1 MKKTAT
7 LGALLL
13 ALALPLA
20 AQAETVFAGEVTA
33 GTTQVIAA
41 PYGGLVEDVRVR
53 VGDSVKIGDPI
64 ATVETSKTYASTD
77 GTVSGVFAREGD
89 SADGVKTQYGALVY
103 IEPIN
108 RYTLECSTE
117 KGYNSSENRYIHI
130 GESVFLKCTKDGSHQ
145 GRGVVT
151 GGGQLGI
158 FEKNGVKVGMT
169 GYCFP
174 YKGGKKDISADVKA
188 LREAGCQIVIASFH
202 WGSEYRDDFTGE
214 QRTIGRAAIRAGA
227 DIVVGTHPHIVQGI
241 EAYQDS
247 YILYSLGNLVF
258 GGNVDPDD
266 RDAYLAR
273 VTFTVYEDHCDAPE
287 LTVVPIRLTALD
299 KGTDYRPVVADEAD
313 SARIFKRI
321 MKLSSG
327 MGDFVNGE
335 LTEGL

>member
-1 MKKTAT
+1 MRVSFGFYGIFIYLFSAYVIIEVLARLSKRFHRTERLNARKGNPKLMFGGSVWFGIILTCLMGIHHASELT
-7 LGALLL
+7 VKHYAVQTDKDGGGRDSLRVVLIADLHLGYSVGAERI
-13 ALALPLA
+13 ADMVEKVN
-20 AQAETVFAGEVTA
+20 AQDADIILVAGD
-33 GTTQVIAA
+33 IF
-41 PYGGLVEDVRVR
+41 DN
-53 VGDSVKIGDPI
+53 
-64 ATVETSKTYASTD
+64 TVE
-77 GTVSGVFAREGD
+77 
-89 SADGVKTQYGALVY
+89 
-103 IEPIN
+103 
-108 RYTLECSTE
+108 
-117 KGYNSSENRYIHI
+117 
-130 GESVFLKCTKDGSHQ
+130 
-145 GRGVVT
+145 
-151 GGGQLGI
+151 GI
-158 FEKNGVKVGMT
+158 DDPEA
-169 GYCFP
+169 
-174 YKGGKKDISADVKA
+174 GKKANVVRRA

-214 QRTIGRAAIRAGA
+214 QRTIGRAAIKAGA

-327 MGDFVNGE
+327 MGDFANGE